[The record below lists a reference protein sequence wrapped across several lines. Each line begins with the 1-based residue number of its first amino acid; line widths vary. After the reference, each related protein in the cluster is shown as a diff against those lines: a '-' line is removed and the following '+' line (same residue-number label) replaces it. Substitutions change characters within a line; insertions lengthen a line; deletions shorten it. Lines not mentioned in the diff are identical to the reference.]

1 MATTKIV
8 FLILPEIQLLDLA
21 GADQVFYEAKCYGSD
36 IEIDYCAFDTDIHTS
51 TLLPIGKV
59 KALTEISF
67 KAGDYLIIPGAET
80 SYLLSD
86 EFRAK
91 QHLFEWLKMAHNQ
104 GVILCS
110 VCTGAFALALAGL
123 LNGRKCTTHWKRT
136 AQLQTLF
143 PKVEVV
149 ENILFI
155 EDGNILTSA
164 GVTSGIDLALH
175 IVSQLEDEFFA
186 YKVARELVIY
196 MRRQGHHAQQS
207 VFLQYRNHIHSGV
220 HKVQDWLQE
229 NIHQKAALIDLA
241 EIACMSTRN
250 FTRVFRKETGISV
263 NDFTTLIRKE
273 KIKALIKK
281 PDMTHSQIAK
291 ACGLKSERQ
300 IMRLLK
306 QLL

>member
-8 FLILPEIQLLDLA
+8 FLIVPEIQLLDLA
-21 GADQVFYEAKCYGSD
+21 GADQVFYEARSYGSD
-36 IEIDYCAFDTDIHTS
+36 IEIEYCAFQDSIKTA

-59 KALTEISF
+59 KDLHEIAF
-67 KAGDYLIIPGAET
+67 KAGDYLIVPGAET
-80 SYLLSD
+80 SYLLSE

-91 QHLFEWLKMAHNQ
+91 TEVFEWLKMAYSRK
-104 GVILCS
+104 VILCS
-110 VCTGAFALALAGL
+110 VCTGAFVLAIAGL
-123 LNGRKCTTHWKRT
+123 LDGRKCTTHWKRT

-143 PKVEVV
+143 PKTDVV

-155 EDGNILTSA
+155 EDEGILTSA

-175 IVSQLEDEFFA
+175 IVSQLEDDFFA

-196 MRRQGHHAQQS
+196 MRRQGNHAQQS
-207 VFLQYRNHIHSGV
+207 IFLQYRNHIHSGV

-229 NIHQKAALIDLA
+229 NLHQKSSLPDLA
-241 EIACMSTRN
+241 DIACMSTRN
-250 FTRVFRKETGISV
+250 FTRVFKKETGISV

-281 PDMTHSQIAK
+281 PDMTRIQIARH
-291 ACGLKSERQ
+291 CGLKSERQ
-300 IMRLLK
+300 IIRLLK
-306 QLL
+306 QL

>member
-1 MATTKIV
+1 MASTKIV
-8 FLILPEIQLLDLA
+8 FLVLPEIQLLDLA
-21 GADQVFYEAKCYGSD
+21 GADQVFYEARCYGSD
-36 IEIDYCAFDTDIHTS
+36 IEIDYCSFENAIKTS

-59 KALTEISF
+59 KDLHEITF
-67 KAGDYLIIPGAET
+67 RAGDYLIIPGAET
-80 SYLLSD
+80 PYLLSD

-91 QHLFEWLKMAHNQ
+91 TQVFEWLKMAYSQ
-104 GVILCS
+104 RVILCS
-110 VCTGAFALALAGL
+110 VCTGAFVLALAGL

-136 AQLQTLF
+136 AQLQALF
-143 PKVEVV
+143 PKTEVI

-155 EDGNILTSA
+155 EDGGILTSA

-175 IVSQLEDEFFA
+175 IVSQLEDDFFA

-196 MRRQGHHAQQS
+196 MRRQGNHAQQS

-229 NIHQKAALIDLA
+229 NIHQKSSLPALA

-250 FTRVFRKETGISV
+250 FTRIFKKETGISV

-273 KIKALIKK
+273 KIKALLKK
-281 PDMTHSQIAK
+281 PDITRSQIAMQ
-291 ACGLKSERQ
+291 CGLKSERQ
-300 IMRLLK
+300 IARLLR
-306 QLL
+306 QL

>member
-36 IEIDYCAFDTDIHTS
+36 LQIDYCSFEDSIRTS

-59 KALTEISF
+59 KSLHEISF
-67 KAGDYLIIPGAET
+67 KPGDYLIIPGAET
-80 SYLLSD
+80 SYLLS
-86 EFRAK
+86 EAFKAK
-91 QHLFEWLKMAHNQ
+91 TEVFEWLKMAYAQ
-104 GVILCS
+104 KVILCS
-110 VCTGAFALALAGL
+110 VCTGAFVLAIAGL
-123 LNGRKCTTHWKRT
+123 LDGRKCTTHWKRT
-136 AQLQTLF
+136 EQLQLLF
-143 PKVEVV
+143 PKAEVV

-155 EDGNILTSA
+155 EDGGILTSA

-175 IVSQLEDEFFA
+175 IVSQLEDDFFA

-196 MRRQGHHAQQS
+196 MRRQGNHAQQS
-207 VFLQYRNHIHSGV
+207 IFLQYRNHIHSGV

-229 NIHQKAALIDLA
+229 NIHQKSSLPDLA
-241 EIACMSTRN
+241 DIACMSTRN
-250 FTRVFRKETGISV
+250 FTRIFKKETGISV

-281 PDMTHSQIAK
+281 PDMTRSQIARH
-291 ACGLKSERQ
+291 CGLKSERQ
-300 IMRLLK
+300 VIRLLK
-306 QLL
+306 QI

>member
-1 MATTKIV
+1 MATKIV

-21 GADQVFYEAKCYGSD
+21 GADQVFYEAQCYGSD
-36 IEIDYCAFDTDIHTS
+36 LKIDYCSLGSPIKTS

-59 KALTEISF
+59 KDFQEITF
-67 KAGDYLIIPGAET
+67 NAGDYLIIPGAET
-80 SYLLSD
+80 SYLLSE
-86 EFRAK
+86 EFRLK
-91 QHLFEWLKMAHNQ
+91 NEVFEWLKMAYSQ
-104 GVILCS
+104 KVILCS
-110 VCTGAFALALAGL
+110 VCTGAFVLAIAGL
-123 LNGRKCTTHWKRT
+123 LDGRKCTTHWKRT

-143 PKVEVV
+143 PKTEVI

-155 EDGNILTSA
+155 EDGDILTSA

-196 MRRQGHHAQQS
+196 MRRQGNHAQQS
-207 VFLQYRNHIHSGV
+207 IFLQYRNHIHSGI

-229 NIHQKAALIDLA
+229 NLHEKSSLPDLA
-241 EIACMSTRN
+241 DLACMSTRN
-250 FTRVFRKETGISV
+250 FTRVFKKETGISV

-281 PDMTHSQIAK
+281 PDITRNQIARQ
-291 ACGLKSERQ
+291 CGLKSERQ
-300 IMRLLK
+300 IIRLLK
-306 QLL
+306 QL

>member
-36 IEIDYCAFDTDIHTS
+36 LQIDYCSFEDSIRTS

-59 KALTEISF
+59 KSLHEISF
-67 KAGDYLIIPGAET
+67 KPGDYLIIPGAET
-80 SYLLSD
+80 SYLLS
-86 EFRAK
+86 EAFKAK
-91 QHLFEWLKMAHNQ
+91 TEVFEWLKMAYSQ
-104 GVILCS
+104 KVILCS
-110 VCTGAFALALAGL
+110 VCTGAFVLAIAGL
-123 LNGRKCTTHWKRT
+123 LDGRKCTTHWKRT
-136 AQLQTLF
+136 EQLQSLF
-143 PKVEVV
+143 PKTEVV

-155 EDGNILTSA
+155 EDGGILTSA

-175 IVSQLEDEFFA
+175 IVSQLEDDFFA

-196 MRRQGHHAQQS
+196 MRRQGNHTQQS
-207 VFLQYRNHIHSGV
+207 IFLQYRNHIHSGV

-229 NIHQKAALIDLA
+229 NIHQKSSLPDLA
-241 EIACMSTRN
+241 DIACMSTRN
-250 FTRVFRKETGISV
+250 FTRIFKKETGISV

-281 PDMTHSQIAK
+281 PDMTRSQIALH
-291 ACGLKSERQ
+291 CGLKSERQ
-300 IMRLLK
+300 VIRLLK
-306 QLL
+306 QI

>member
-1 MATTKIV
+1 MASTKIV
-8 FLILPEIQLLDLA
+8 FLVLPEIQLLDLA
-21 GADQVFYEAKCYGSD
+21 GADQVFYEARCYGSD
-36 IEIDYCAFDTDIHTS
+36 IEIDYCSFENAIKTS

-59 KALTEISF
+59 KDLHEITF

-80 SYLLSD
+80 PYLLSD

-91 QHLFEWLKMAHNQ
+91 TQVFEWLKMAYSQ
-104 GVILCS
+104 RVILCS
-110 VCTGAFALALAGL
+110 VCTGAFVLALAGL

-136 AQLQTLF
+136 AQLQALF
-143 PKVEVV
+143 PKTEVI

-155 EDGNILTSA
+155 EDGGILTSA

-175 IVSQLEDEFFA
+175 IVSQLEDDFFA

-196 MRRQGHHAQQS
+196 MRRHGNHAQQS

-229 NIHQKAALIDLA
+229 NIHQKSSLPALA

-250 FTRVFRKETGISV
+250 FTRIFKKETGISV

-273 KIKALIKK
+273 KIKALLKK
-281 PDMTHSQIAK
+281 PDITRSQIAMQ
-291 ACGLKSERQ
+291 CGLKSERQ
-300 IMRLLK
+300 IARLLR
-306 QLL
+306 QL